1 MGHDVIAVHT
11 LAREEL
17 TLDVGGAAE
26 FVDLESGR
34 KLMVQPSAVREG
46 YVSAFAKWLADV
58 EQQVRRDGI
67 DYLRLVTGDSL
78 ETALRRLLVGRRGA
92 S

>member
-1 MGHDVIAVHT
+1 MGHDVIVIHT

-34 KLMVQPSAVREG
+34 ALMVQPSAARES
-46 YVSAFAKWLADV
+46 YVAAIAVVADD
-58 EQQVRRDGI
+58 RRAA
-67 DYLRLVTGDSL
+67 V
-78 ETALRRLLVGRRGA
+78 AAGRH
-92 S
+92 